1 MKCIDYT
8 AEGYWDGMLN
18 ASLCKFFILSA
29 LTDGPAH
36 GYEIIRRVD
45 KITESFCIPTEG
57 TIYPVLREFLDCGC
71 ATCSQVVINGRTRK
85 VYELTTKGLGAY
97 QAGVDVWKRGMC
109 CVSSVI
115 ARKE

>member
-8 AEGYWDGMLN
+8 AECYWDSILN
-18 ASLCKFFILSA
+18 SSLCKFFILSA

-36 GYEIIRRVD
+36 GYEIIHRVD
-45 KITESFCIPTEG
+45 RITKSFCIPTQG

-71 ATCSQVVINGRTRK
+71 LICSQEIVHGRTRK
-85 VYELTTKGLGAY
+85 IYALTAKGYEAY
-97 QAGVDVWKRGMC
+97 EIAVDMWQRGMC
-109 CVSSVI
+109 CVASVI